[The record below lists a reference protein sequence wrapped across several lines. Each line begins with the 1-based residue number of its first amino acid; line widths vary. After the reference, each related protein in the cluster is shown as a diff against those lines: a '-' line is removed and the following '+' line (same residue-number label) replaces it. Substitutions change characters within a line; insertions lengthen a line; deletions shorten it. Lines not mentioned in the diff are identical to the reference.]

1 VIAVC
6 RSLITVFVWFVA
18 TVAIFSE
25 IGIALGPLFATA
37 GILGV
42 ALGFGTQTMV
52 RDFIAGFFIVVE
64 DQFGVGDVVDLGR
77 DAKGTVEQVTLRS
90 TRVRDA
96 AGVVWHIG
104 NGQILRVGNK
114 SQEWSR
120 ALIDVVVGYH
130 ADIPTV
136 RRVMGEVANALAADP
151 DWSDDVLEAPDVWGI
166 EDLTTEGVVVRMVVK
181 TRPAAQFALLR
192 EMRER
197 LITSLAAAGISF
209 AAAAAPA
216 EVVLRDARV
225 EPTSEPPAG
234 P

>member
-1 VIAVC
+1 
-6 RSLITVFVWFVA
+6 
-18 TVAIFSE
+18 
-25 IGIALGPLFATA
+25 
-37 GILGV
+37 
-42 ALGFGTQTMV
+42 
-52 RDFIAGFFIVVE
+52 
-64 DQFGVGDVVDLGR
+64 
-77 DAKGTVEQVTLRS
+77 
-90 TRVRDA
+90 
-96 AGVVWHIG
+96 
-104 NGQILRVGNK
+104 
-114 SQEWSR
+114 
-120 ALIDVVVGYH
+120 
-130 ADIPTV
+130 
-136 RRVMGEVANALAADP
+136 MGEVANALAADP